1 MKKNK
6 TNTTFETSKH
16 IDNDTFEN
24 INPSFKDLVSII
36 WIEKEKLDSIVH
48 IPLYADLSKYFD
60 DLNKNPINQGNDTSI
75 ISKVY
80 LLFDDN
86 SCNIALDISPICGYR
101 SNHIPLLIYDRY
113 YFWSLHF
120 LFEKSKVK
128 RQKLNINTKL
138 GIQDCINKYNIYDE
152 LDMYTSIYN
161 SAYNKYENTKDTQLN
176 GYELN
181 KRRNENT
188 NKHDSKNGNML
199 NNDQIK
205 YSYLNGLKNNNN
217 ILENNSNYINEVKW
231 YRLKIKIEEAGKKNK
246 NQCFSYST
254 NNVKNK
260 NADKCNPKKSS
271 AINNFSCLTN
281 EKENANLNKL
291 IKIQKKKATIL
302 NQNKVK
308 TEDTKNKSQIINN
321 SSCNTQKNE
330 KNGNEEKPIVISD
343 TDNNIPTNNNAKRKK
358 RKTWYYCHSSSND
371 MTDDDGKADSIVDS
385 HEIYIENYNE
395 GNTGV
400 KGGEHNEYFET
411 DNHCRENNFN
421 RSHGGQSQNSIYD
434 ENNTIDKLE
443 CKDAGKEIDNKNS
456 NNNNSTKLEG
466 MKNHCINM
474 EDTFIGNDTEIKK
487 ENEQNLKTKNICIEE
502 NNTNKP
508 INLNENTK
516 LILESSKLYKL
527 ENYEYVNCFKNMF
540 YNNLEDQQNQI
551 NHHIF
556 KKNKFG
562 KDCIDLYINK
572 ILKNILDKKKPHLNS
587 LSKSFERIETFYKK
601 NYKIFIIDDED
612 FYTCDKKEHF
622 KNQNYLYELSEQKI
636 KNDFQ
641 NFEDNDIFNYFK
653 KYIPTERDVQKLT
666 SKPQGSCHT
675 FQNECITAE
684 NVDIEGQ
691 SYSNFKEGIDT
702 KEKCG
707 AEGNALSKEG
717 TTETNHLPQNSLS
730 TEFNKDCNDQNR
742 KLEGISENTEIVT
755 DADVIFV
762 FISKKHKCLE
772 KKLKQGDYIYVK
784 FNDACYSYDKVKILP
799 KKIIIQILI
808 YLIKNSENIKLTTIS
823 TYSPDLLWNISLHFR
838 NYIIDLDMCFEKL
851 YKFFSEKREQENEN
865 DGKQEVK
872 QRLADFSDSCVP
884 YYGKSQNKK
893 QDIEIMKLKDSVN
906 FIDKFLQN
914 VNSKKIEKLKKA
926 RIEYYEKY
934 EYDRTINK
942 LNKQQLIDLF
952 IDKETEINIIP
963 LSYLKEKSRNII
975 YEENL
980 KMNMFACIK
989 VIFDSTKGRCIYA
1002 DAQINKFDFV
1012 FEYVGE
1018 LLTHNEAME
1027 REQTY
1032 IKNKKKGCYM
1042 FYFKHENKRYCIDGT
1057 EESIDAA
1064 INYAN
1069 KKYFLRSFARL
1080 VNHSKKNA
1088 NLIPKV
1094 LTVDLIPRLFF
1105 IASRDIQKGEEL
1117 LIDYGERD
1125 REIIKDN
1132 EWLKL

>member
-1 MKKNK
+1 MQ
-6 TNTTFETSKH
+6 
-16 IDNDTFEN
+16 
-24 INPSFKDLVSII
+24 PM
-36 WIEKEKLDSIVH
+36 
-48 IPLYADLSKYFD
+48 
-60 DLNKNPINQGNDTSI
+60 
-75 ISKVY
+75 
-80 LLFDDN
+80 
-86 SCNIALDISPICGYR
+86 CGYR

-128 RQKLNINTKL
+128 RQRLNINTKL
-138 GIQDCINKYNIYDE
+138 EIQDCINKYNIHDE

-161 SAYNKYENTKDTQLN
+161 SAYSKYENTKDSQLN

-181 KRRNENT
+181 KRRNENA
-188 NKHDSKNGNML
+188 NKHDSRNGNML

-205 YSYLNGLKNNNN
+205 YPYLNGLKNNKN
-217 ILENNSNYINEVKW
+217 ILEDNLNAINDVKW
-231 YRLKIKIEEAGKKNK
+231 YRLKIKIEETGKKNK
-246 NQCFSYST
+246 NQCFSYSS
-254 NNVKNK
+254 NNFKNK
-260 NADKCNPKKSS
+260 NTDKCNPKKSS
-271 AINNFSCLTN
+271 NINSFYCLTN
-281 EKENANLNKL
+281 ETENDNLNKL
-291 IKIQKKKATIL
+291 IKMQKKKTIVL

-308 TEDTKNKSQIINN
+308 TEDTENKSQIINN

-330 KNGNEEKPIVISD
+330 QNGNQEKPIIISD
-343 TDNNIPTNNNAKRKK
+343 TYNHISTNNNAKRKKRKK

-371 MTDDDGKADSIVDS
+371 MADDNDEKPDSIVSS
-385 HEIYIENYNE
+385 HKIYIEKSSE
-395 GNTGV
+395 SNTGV
-400 KGGEHNEYFET
+400 NDGEHNEYFET
-411 DNHCRENNFN
+411 DKYYRENNFN
-421 RSHGGQSQNSIYD
+421 SSHSGQSKNNIYNA
-434 ENNTIDKLE
+434 NNEIDKLK
-443 CKDAGKEIDNKNS
+443 CMNAGKELDSKNDNDNTSK
-456 NNNNSTKLEG
+456 KLEE
-466 MKNHCINM
+466 MKNHCINI
-474 EDTFIGNDTEIKK
+474 EDATIGNDTETQK
-487 ENEQNLKTKNICIEE
+487 EKNKQNLKTKNAYIEE
-502 NNTNKP
+502 NRTNKS

-516 LILESSKLYKL
+516 LTLKSSKLYKL
-527 ENYEYVNCFKNMF
+527 KSYEYIDYFKNMF
-540 YNNLEDQQNQI
+540 YNNLENHQNKI
-551 NHHIF
+551 NHQIF
-556 KKNKFG
+556 KKNKFD

-572 ILKNILDKKKPHLNS
+572 ILKNILDKKRPHLNS

-601 NYKIFIIDDED
+601 NYKIFIIDDKD

-622 KNQNYLYELSEQKI
+622 KNQNYLYELSDQKI
-636 KNDFQ
+636 KNDQ

-653 KYIPTERDVQKLT
+653 KYIPTEHNAQKLT
-666 SKPQGSCHT
+666 SKPQENYHT
-675 FQNECITAE
+675 FQNEFIPTE

-691 SYSNFKEGIDT
+691 SYSNFKEGIPIKKKSKT
-702 KEKCG
+702 
-707 AEGNALSKEG
+707 EGNSLSKEDI
-717 TTETNHLPQNSLS
+717 TETNHLIQNRISN
-730 TEFNKDCNDQNR
+730 EFNKDFNDQEL
-742 KLEGISENTEIVT
+742 KLEGISESTEIVA
-755 DADVIFV
+755 DADIIFV

-772 KKLKQGDYIYVK
+772 KKLKQGDYIYIK
-784 FNDACYSYDKVKILP
+784 FNDTCHSYDKVKILP
-799 KKIIIQILI
+799 KNIIIQILI
-808 YLIKNSENIKLTTIS
+808 YLIKNTENIKLTTIS

-838 NYIIDLDMCFEKL
+838 KYIIDLDICFEKL
-851 YKFFSEKREQENEN
+851 YRFFSEKREQENEN
-865 DGKQEVK
+865 GGNKEAK
-872 QRLADFSDSCVP
+872 QRHADFSDSCIY
-884 YYGKSQNKK
+884 YYGEPQNKK
-893 QDIEIMKLKDSVN
+893 KDLEIMKLKDSVN

-914 VNSKKIEKLKKA
+914 INSRKIEKLKKS

-952 IDKETEINIIP
+952 IDKEAEINIIP

-989 VIFDSTKGRCIYA
+989 VIFDSIKGRCIYA
-1002 DAQINKFDFV
+1002 DTQINKFDFV

-1064 INYAN
+1064 INYTN

-1080 VNHSKKNA
+1080 VNHSKKNS

-1094 LTVDLIPRLFF
+1094 LTVDFLPRLFF

-1117 LIDYGERD
+1117 LIDYGERN

>member
-1 MKKNK
+1 MQ
-6 TNTTFETSKH
+6 
-16 IDNDTFEN
+16 
-24 INPSFKDLVSII
+24 PM
-36 WIEKEKLDSIVH
+36 
-48 IPLYADLSKYFD
+48 
-60 DLNKNPINQGNDTSI
+60 
-75 ISKVY
+75 
-80 LLFDDN
+80 
-86 SCNIALDISPICGYR
+86 CGYR
-101 SNHIPLLIYDRY
+101 NNHIPLLIYDRY

-128 RQKLNINTKL
+128 RQRLNINTKL

-161 SAYNKYENTKDTQLN
+161 SAYNKYENTTDNQFN
-176 GYELN
+176 SYELN
-181 KRRNENT
+181 KRRNENA
-188 NKHDSKNGNML
+188 NKHDSKNGNMF

-205 YSYLNGLKNNNN
+205 YLYLNGLKNNKN
-217 ILENNSNYINEVKW
+217 ILEDNSNDINDVKW

-246 NQCFSYST
+246 NT
-254 NNVKNK
+254 
-260 NADKCNPKKSS
+260 DKCNQKKSS
-271 AINNFSCLTN
+271 NINSFSCLTN
-281 EKENANLNKL
+281 ENENENLNKL
-291 IKIQKKKATIL
+291 IKMQKKKATFL

-308 TEDTKNKSQIINN
+308 MEDTENKSQIINN

-330 KNGNEEKPIVISD
+330 KNGNQEKPIIISD
-343 TDNNIPTNNNAKRKK
+343 TDNHISINNNAKRKK

-371 MTDDDGKADSIVDS
+371 MTDDDDEKPDSIVAN
-385 HEIYIENYNE
+385 HEIYIENTNE
-395 GNTGV
+395 VNTGV
-400 KGGEHNEYFET
+400 KDGEHNEYFET
-411 DNHCRENNFN
+411 DKYCRENNFN
-421 RSHGGQSQNSIYD
+421 CSHIGQSQNNIYD
-434 ENNTIDKLE
+434 ANNEIDKLK
-443 CKDAGKEIDNKNS
+443 CRNDGKELDNKNDNDNS
-456 NNNNSTKLEG
+456 STKLEG
-466 MKNHCINM
+466 MKNHCVNI
-474 EDTFIGNDTEIKK
+474 EDTTIENDTETQK
-487 ENEQNLKTKNICIEE
+487 EKNKENLKTKNICIKE

-540 YNNLEDQQNQI
+540 YNNLEDQQNKI
-551 NHHIF
+551 NSHIF
-556 KKNKFG
+556 KKNKLD
-562 KDCIDLYINK
+562 KDCIDIYINK

-587 LSKSFERIETFYKK
+587 LSKSFERIETLYKN

-622 KNQNYLYELSEQKI
+622 KNQNYLYELSDQTIE
-636 KNDFQ
+636 NDVQ

-653 KYIPTERDVQKLT
+653 KYIPTEPNVENFISESQDNY
-666 SKPQGSCHT
+666 HA
-675 FQNECITAE
+675 FQNERITTE
-684 NVDIEGQ
+684 NVDIEGK
-691 SYSNFKEGIDT
+691 SYSSFKEGIDV
-702 KEKCG
+702 KEKLKT
-707 AEGNALSKEG
+707 EGNVLSKEG
-717 TTETNHLPQNSLS
+717 ITETNHLTQNSIP
-730 TEFNKDCNDQNR
+730 TEFNKDCNDQ
-742 KLEGISENTEIVT
+742 KLEDISENTELVT
-755 DADVIFV
+755 DTDIIFA
-762 FISKKHKCLE
+762 FISKKHKSLE
-772 KKLKQGDYIYVK
+772 KKLKQGDYIYIK
-784 FNDACYSYDKVKILP
+784 FNDTGHSYDKVKILP

-808 YLIKNSENIKLTTIS
+808 YLIKNTENIKLTTIS

-838 NYIIDLDMCFEKL
+838 KYIIDLDICFEKL

-865 DGKQEVK
+865 GGKKEAK
-872 QRLADFSDSCVP
+872 QGLADFYDSCIS

-914 VNSKKIEKLKKA
+914 INSRKIEKLKKS
-926 RIEYYEKY
+926 RIEYYGKY

-952 IDKETEINIIP
+952 IDKEAEINTIP

-1002 DAQINKFDFV
+1002 DTQINKFDFV

-1027 REQTY
+1027 REQIY

-1064 INYAN
+1064 INYTN

-1080 VNHSKKNA
+1080 VNHSKKNS

-1094 LTVDLIPRLFF
+1094 LTVDFLPRLFF

-1117 LIDYGERD
+1117 LIDYGERN